1 MDTANDSSKMGKSH
15 REKIHLFQAGLRRG
29 FVTSQEVDAVLPE
42 DQANDAERWLL
53 YYSLQAAEIEIRN
66 QKDTAD
72 SSSPTEQSKTTEESG
87 QNSPPSDEI
96 R

>member
-1 MDTANDSSKMGKSH
+1 MGKSH
-15 REKIHLFQAGLRRG
+15 RDKIHLFQEGLRRG
-29 FVTSQEVDAVLPE
+29 FVTSQEVDAVFFE

-66 QKDTAD
+66 QKSTAD
-72 SSSPTEQSKTTEESG
+72 SSSPTKESEPSETTEESG
-87 QNSPPSDEI
+87 QSSAPSDEI